1 MPSSHSKRPFHRLA
15 LVVCLAVGFIAGQ
28 AALSII
34 WSDPAFAGNGKG
46 GGGSNGGGGG
56 GGGKG
61 GGGGSGGGSGGGGGG
76 SGGGGSGGGS
86 SGGGSGGNTG
96 NNGVGNT
103 GNNGVGK
110 TGNNGKA
117 KGHAKNQSTSP
128 DSPAFGVGANSALG
142 LREAGIIQPLEE
154 VYRLAEEQ
162 LHGEVLDAELVGGG
176 PGGWKYELR
185 IVTED
190 GHVRRARYDAATL
203 SLVSLD
209 GQPIE

>member
-1 MPSSHSKRPFHRLA
+1 MPSSRSKRPFQRLA
-15 LVVCLAVGFIAGQ
+15 LVVCLAAGFVVGQ

-86 SGGGSGGNTG
+86 SGGGSG
-96 NNGVGNT
+96 GNT

>member
-15 LVVCLAVGFIAGQ
+15 LVVCLAAGFVVGQ

-61 GGGGSGGGSGGGGGG
+61 GGGGSGGGSGGGGSGGG

-86 SGGGSGGNTG
+86 GGGGNTG
-96 NNGVGNT
+96 NNGVGNA